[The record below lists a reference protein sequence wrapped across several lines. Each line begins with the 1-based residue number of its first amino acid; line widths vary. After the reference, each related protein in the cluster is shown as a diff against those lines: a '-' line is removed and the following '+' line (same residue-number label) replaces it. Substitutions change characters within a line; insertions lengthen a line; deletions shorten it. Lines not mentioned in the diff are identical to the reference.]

1 MSGSS
6 SSTTD
11 TGMQSDRLN
20 CKKKGDAHSNGVTK
34 DMDGLRGGMANGHGK
49 MEGEVQN
56 GGVKE
61 RLEHKRKKE
70 RRMTPMEKDII
81 SLIGQHLR
89 ENGYG

>member
-1 MSGSS
+1 
-6 SSTTD
+6 
-11 TGMQSDRLN
+11 MQSDHLN
-20 CKKKGDAHSNGVTK
+20 CKQKGGAHSNGVTG
-34 DMDGLRGGMANGHGK
+34 DMDGLRGSMANGHGK
-49 MEGEVQN
+49 REGEVQN
-56 GGVKE
+56 GSIKE